1 MTDPARQASRTL
13 IDRYASRLKFPQ
25 LFALTAALFLVD
37 LVIPDLFPFVDEV
50 LLGLATLLFANWK
63 KKVEPAGDS
72 VGKPPIKDIT
82 PPEP

>member
-25 LFALTAALFLVD
+25 LFAVTATLFLVD

-50 LLGLATLLFANWK
+50 LLGLATLLLANWK
-63 KKVEPAGDS
+63 KKVQPVDNP
-72 VGKPPIKDIT
+72 VGKPPVKDIT
-82 PPEP
+82 PSE

>member
-25 LFALTAALFLVD
+25 LFALTATLFLIA

-50 LLGLATLLFANWK
+50 LLGLATLLLANWK
-63 KKVEPAGDS
+63 KVEPPDNPAE
-72 VGKPPIKDIT
+72 KPPIKDIT
-82 PPEP
+82 PPES